1 MKHGV
6 AFGEHIKTEKIN
18 RRKYDEVPHSLK
30 IREYLPLL
38 ALLVATLLLLGK
50 LVTLQIFQ
58 GSYYSQL
65 ADSNRIRTY
74 IIPAPRGVIFDRNG
88 KPLVYNTPG
97 FRQILKDNKVAIIS
111 KDEALAKIAKG
122 ERNIGVASLRQYPYK
137 DAMNHVLGYIGQISA
152 EELKSAE
159 FANYH
164 ANEWLGKSGIER
176 TYEYLLRGTDGKQLI
191 EVDAMGKT
199 LRSLGQTDPFPGQ
212 DITLTIDAPLQ
223 QAAFDATSEITKGA
237 VIASTPDGQIL
248 AMVSR
253 PSFDPNLFTLD
264 DSYLASSTSA
274 YADVS
279 EILMDGENQP
289 FLNRAIGGVYPPGS
303 TFKLITAAAGLESE
317 IIDEKYSVVDTG
329 VLKIGE
335 FSFANWFYTS
345 YGKTEPGAV
354 NVIKAISR
362 SNDIF
367 FYKLAEKITVDKL
380 SAMAKKFKLGQTLG
394 IDLDNEATGLV
405 PTKEW
410 KEKTIKEKWY
420 LGDTYHFGIGQ
431 GYLLTTPLQVNA
443 WTQAIAHGGTLV
455 KPHFLQMGK
464 SQVLASNLLSPKT
477 IDVIRRGMIDSC
489 ATGGVAWPFFD
500 FKVKNAKL
508 KVDGK
513 SIFSV
518 SSASGS
524 ADMRKVVV
532 ACKTGTSQHGGEDTL
547 PHSWITLFA
556 PAHNPTIVLTVLAES
571 SGEGSNVAGPVAR
584 KVLEA
589 YFSNLK

>member
-6 AFGEHIKTEKIN
+6 AFGEHIKTEKIK
-18 RRKYDEVPHSLK
+18 RRKYDDNPPGLK

-38 ALLVATLLLLGK
+38 VLLVATLLLLGK

-58 GSYYSQL
+58 GSYYKQL
-65 ADSNRIRTY
+65 SDSNRIRTY
-74 IIPAPRGVIFDRNG
+74 VIPAPRGVIFDRNG

-97 FRQILKDNKVAIIS
+97 FRQILKDNKVVILP
-111 KDEALAKIAKG
+111 KDEALAKIAQG

-137 DAMNHVLGYIGQISA
+137 DAMAHVLGYIGQISA
-152 EELKSAE
+152 EELKSTQYAG
-159 FANYH
+159 YH

-191 EVDAMGKT
+191 EVDATGKI
-199 LRSLGQTDPFPGQ
+199 LRSLGQTDPFAGQ
-212 DITLTIDAPLQ
+212 DITLTIDMPLQ
-223 QAAFDATSEITKGA
+223 QAAYDATSGIEKGA

-248 AMVSR
+248 SMVSR

-264 DSYLASSTSA
+264 DSYEASSTSA
-274 YADVS
+274 YEDVS
-279 EILMDGENQP
+279 AILTDGDGQP
-289 FLNRAIGGVYPPGS
+289 LLNRAIGGVYPPGS
-303 TFKLITAAAGLESE
+303 TFKLITAAAGLDTH
-317 IIDEKYSVVDTG
+317 IIDDTYSVVDTG

-345 YGKTEPGAV
+345 YGRTEPGAV
-354 NVIKAISR
+354 NVVKAISR

-380 SAMAKKFKLGQTLG
+380 AVVAKKFKLGTTLG
-394 IDLDNEATGLV
+394 IDLDNEAEGLV

-455 KPHFLQMGK
+455 RPHFLQTENT
-464 SQVLASNLLSPKT
+464 QTLASNLISEKT
-477 IDVIRRGMIDSC
+477 IHVIRQGMVDSC

-513 SIFSV
+513 NIFSAGN
-518 SSASGS
+518 ASGS
-524 ADMRKVVV
+524 ADMKRIVV

-556 PAHNPTIVLTVLAES
+556 PAYNPTIVLTVLAES
-571 SGEGSNVAGPVAR
+571 SGEGSNIAGPIAR

-589 YFSNLK
+589 YFTNLQ